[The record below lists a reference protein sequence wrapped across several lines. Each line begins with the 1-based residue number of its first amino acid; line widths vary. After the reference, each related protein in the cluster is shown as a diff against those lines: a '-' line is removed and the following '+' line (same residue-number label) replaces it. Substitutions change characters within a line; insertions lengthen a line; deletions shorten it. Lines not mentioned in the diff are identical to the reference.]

1 MTTSYSPRSSPGTS
15 PSHWFW
21 TNRALRPI
29 LPASESARSTS
40 NPIIC
45 AGFLGFANVYGAPPS
60 ASAAQ
65 TSSCACKLGV
75 AITPAASVTITRQG
89 MTFIV
94 FRIYNTYMSCFIE
107 FIDVSKA
114 FDDRKVLDG
123 VSFCVEQGETFAI
136 LGPSGVGKTVTLTHA
151 VGLLKPDSGRIIVD
165 GEDITDMSERQLA
178 PVRRKV
184 QLVFQSGALFD
195 SLSVW
200 ENIAFPLNDMGESD
214 DAIARQVQEYL
225 KLVEIEDLAD
235 LMPSELSTGMKR
247 AVAIA
252 RALAA
257 QPKAILYDEP
267 TTMVDPLMSQTI
279 NKLIRKMQRQLG
291 LTQMVVTH
299 DIANCAEKV
308 ADHVAL
314 LDKGKFVFV
323 GTIQELYASDHPVA
337 KEFVEEDRIRFE
349 KEKELV

>member
-1 MTTSYSPRSSPGTS
+1 MAY
-15 PSHWFW
+15 
-21 TNRALRPI
+21 
-29 LPASESARSTS
+29 
-40 NPIIC
+40 
-45 AGFLGFANVYGAPPS
+45 
-60 ASAAQ
+60 
-65 TSSCACKLGV
+65 
-75 AITPAASVTITRQG
+75 
-89 MTFIV
+89 
-94 FRIYNTYMSCFIE
+94 FIE
-107 FIDVSKA
+107 FIDVAKS

-123 VSFCVEQGETFAI
+123 ITFGVEEGETFAI
-136 LGPSGVGKTVTLTHA
+136 LGPSGVGKTVTLTLA

-165 GEDITDMSERQLA
+165 GEDITHMTERELA
-178 PVRRKV
+178 PVRRKM

-195 SLSVW
+195 SLTVW
-200 ENIAFPLNDMGESD
+200 ENVAFPLSD
-214 DAIARQVQEYL
+214 LGQTDKAIEQQVQEYL
-225 KLVEIEDLAD
+225 KLVEIESLGD

-252 RALAA
+252 RAVAA

-279 NKLIRKMQRQLG
+279 NNLIRKMQHQLG

-314 LDKGKFVFV
+314 LHEGNFVFI
-323 GTIQELYASDHPVA
+323 GTMAELYADDHPVV

-349 KEKELV
+349 KDKELA

>member
-1 MTTSYSPRSSPGTS
+1 VGY
-15 PSHWFW
+15 
-21 TNRALRPI
+21 
-29 LPASESARSTS
+29 
-40 NPIIC
+40 
-45 AGFLGFANVYGAPPS
+45 
-60 ASAAQ
+60 
-65 TSSCACKLGV
+65 
-75 AITPAASVTITRQG
+75 
-89 MTFIV
+89 
-94 FRIYNTYMSCFIE
+94 FIE
-107 FIDVSKA
+107 FVDVSKT
-114 FDDRKVLDG
+114 FDGRKVLDG
-123 VSFCVEQGETFAI
+123 VSFGVENGETFAI

-151 VGLLKPDSGRIIVD
+151 VGLLKPDQGRIIVD
-165 GEDITDMSERQLA
+165 GQDITGLNERELA

-200 ENIAFPLNDMGESD
+200 ENVAFPLSD
-214 DAIARQVQEYL
+214 DGRADAEIDARVAEYL

-252 RALAA
+252 RAVAA

-279 NKLIRKMQRQLG
+279 NNLIRKMQRQLG

-314 LDKGKFVFV
+314 LHQGKFVFI
-323 GTIQELYASDHPVA
+323 GTMEELYASDHPVVR
-337 KEFVEEDRIRFE
+337 EFVEEDRIRFE
-349 KEKELV
+349 QDRELA

>member
-1 MTTSYSPRSSPGTS
+1 MPY
-15 PSHWFW
+15 
-21 TNRALRPI
+21 
-29 LPASESARSTS
+29 
-40 NPIIC
+40 
-45 AGFLGFANVYGAPPS
+45 
-60 ASAAQ
+60 
-65 TSSCACKLGV
+65 
-75 AITPAASVTITRQG
+75 
-89 MTFIV
+89 
-94 FRIYNTYMSCFIE
+94 FIE
-107 FIDVSKA
+107 FIDVHKT
-114 FDDRKVLDG
+114 FDDGRKVLAG
-123 VSFCVEQGETFAI
+123 VSFGVERGETFAI

-151 VGLLKPDSGRIIVD
+151 VGLLKPDSGKIIVD
-165 GEDITDMSERQLA
+165 GQDITNMTERELA

-200 ENIAFPLNDMGESD
+200 ENVAFPLSDSGRTDEEIESK
-214 DAIARQVQEYL
+214 VNEYL

-252 RALAA
+252 RAVAA

-279 NKLIRKMQRQLG
+279 TALIRKMQRQLQ

-308 ADHVAL
+308 ADRVAL
-314 LDKGKFVFV
+314 LNAGKFVFV
-323 GTIQELYASDHPVA
+323 GTMAELYASDNPIVR
-337 KEFVEEDRIRFE
+337 EFVEEDKIRFE
-349 KEKELV
+349 QDKEVSI